1 MSKYCANC
9 GRLLPEGVEACPDC
23 HIGGGGNEAAPFTKI
38 TAATEVW
45 KEEKPV
51 REKKTPGQLR
61 PILYVAAALIAV
73 VTAVVLIIVL
83 QPANRVK
90 RALNAG
96 RYDQALEIYW
106 GDESLSAGEGS
117 ESVRSAVLRAAE
129 SVLERFKSH
138 ELDAD
143 AAAETLSK
151 LGAFGSGTE
160 AALEDTYAAFRALL
174 ASREHF
180 EAGDRLYRK
189 KDYLAAREEYLLVL
203 EEDPDHAAAQ
213 ANAGD
218 CVDAY
223 TDAVLSDANVLIQ
236 TGDYAAAIDALKT
249 GERELLALTL
259 YSEKIDY
266 KLKACYG
273 LYEDYIL
280 TEAERLAELG
290 DYASAAALLLEN
302 MERYDFETET
312 LTAAVESY
320 QILARDKALAEADAL
335 ADSLYD
341 QGEYAAAFE
350 ALEAMADEPDT
361 DAAALAM
368 LLSALEHRFSNDR
381 FYDAKVLFGGE
392 RENLSEAIA
401 LLTDAIHIRATGEL
415 LAHRDSLSQYLPA
428 SLAEIRYIEKE
439 GTIFRSTSA
448 FEGRDGA
455 EYAEGWVWGE
465 DGASLK
471 FRLEGA
477 YDRLT
482 ASFAVRREENVNAGG
497 YFELLCDGEE
507 TYKSRTLYHWET
519 EPVEIDVDISGCDE
533 LVIRFYNDYNI
544 STSEN
549 GYCYHGLCNPT
560 VTKNIPAEETS
571 EV

>member
-9 GRLLPEGVEACPDC
+9 GRLLPEGVEVCPDC
-23 HIGGGGNEAAPFTKI
+23 HIEGVENEAAPFTKI
-38 TAATEVW
+38 TADTEVW

-51 REKKTPGQLR
+51 REKKTPSQIR
-61 PILYVAAALIAV
+61 PILYTLLAFAAVAA
-73 VTAVVLIIVL
+73 AVVLIITL
-83 QPANRVK
+83 QPANRVR

-106 GDESLSAGEGS
+106 GNESLFGGEGNG
-117 ESVRSAVLRAAE
+117 SVRSAALRTAE
-129 SVLERFKSH
+129 NILEQFKNR
-138 ELDAD
+138 EIDAD
-143 AAAETLSK
+143 TAAETLSK

-160 AALEDTYAAFRALL
+160 AALEDAYALFRALL

-180 EAGDRLYRK
+180 EAGDRLYMEK
-189 KDYLAAREEYLLVL
+189 SYLAAREEYLLVL
-203 EEDPDHAAAQ
+203 EDDPDHARAQ
-213 ANAGD
+213 ANADD
-218 CVDAY
+218 CIDAY
-223 TDAVLSDANVLIQ
+223 TEAVLSDANVLIQ

-249 GERELLALTL
+249 GERELLSLTL

-266 KLKACYG
+266 KLKACYE

-280 TEAERLAELG
+280 TEAERLAELR
-290 DYASAAALLLEN
+290 DYASAAALLLGS

-320 QILARDKALAEADAL
+320 QLLARDKALAEADAL

-350 ALEAMADEPDT
+350 ALEAMADKPDT
-361 DAAALAM
+361 DAEALAM

-392 RENLSEAIA
+392 RENLNEAIS
-401 LLTDAIHIRATGEL
+401 LLTDAIHIRATDEL
-415 LAHRDSLSQYLPA
+415 LEHRDELSQYLPA

-455 EYAEGWVWGE
+455 EYTEGWVWGE

-507 TYKSRTLYHWET
+507 VYKSRTLYHWET

-533 LVIRFYNDYNI
+533 LVIHFYNDYNI

-549 GYCYHGLCNPT
+549 GYCYHGLCDPT
-560 VTKNIPAEETS
+560 LTKNIPTGEFDI
-571 EV
+571 